1 MDDLPLLALLAVLVV
16 LLLVS
21 GFFSMTETALMAANR
36 YRLRHRAEAGDKGAK
51 RVLGLLAQTD
61 RMLGAILLGN
71 NLVNAAAATLVS
83 VITITLVGDDKWALG
98 LGTLAVTFCI
108 LVVSEVSP
116 KIVGAAYADRLA
128 PPLAFLLTPLMQLTR
143 PVVGVVNLFA
153 NGLLSLLRLRPKH
166 YEASPLSREELRSLV
181 LGARHLLPGKHQSIL
196 VNLFDLERITVD
208 DVMTPRTAIEAVD
221 LEADWE
227 AIAAQVATSYHT
239 RLPVYRGDLHRIVGI
254 LHLKRVV
261 GLQQRELL
269 SRETLE
275 ECLAPPYFIPA
286 GTPAFAQLQFF
297 QENRQ
302 RLGLVVDEYGEID
315 GLLTLDDIIEEIV
328 GEFTTSTP
336 AGGNRLAWGEDGS
349 VLVDGS
355 RSLRELNRKLGL
367 DLPLSGPKTLN
378 GLIVEYLQDIPES
391 GVGLKVGGIPIEVVH
406 TQDRSIKTV
415 RLFRPTPREKH

>member
-1 MDDLPLLALLAVLVV
+1 MDDIPLLALLGILVV
-16 LLLVS
+16 LLLIS

-36 YRLRHRAEAGDKGAK
+36 YRLRHRAEAGDKGAR

-83 VITITLVGDDKWALG
+83 VITISLVGDDKWALG

-108 LVVSEVSP
+108 LVISEVSP
-116 KIVGAAYADRLA
+116 KIVGAAYADRVAPTLA
-128 PPLAFLLTPLMQLTR
+128 LLLTPVMQLTR
-143 PVVGVVNLFA
+143 PVVGFVNLFA
-153 NGLLSLLRLRPKH
+153 NGLLTLLRLKPRH

-208 DVMTPRTAIEAVD
+208 DVMTPRTSIEAID
-221 LEADWE
+221 LESPWE
-227 AIAAQVATSYHT
+227 EITEQIATSYHT
-239 RLPVYRGDLHRIVGI
+239 RLPVYRGDIHRTVGI
-254 LHLKRVV
+254 LHIKRVV
-261 GLQQRELL
+261 GLLQRGQLTAEA
-269 SRETLE
+269 LE
-275 ECLAPPYFIPA
+275 ESLVPPYFIPA

-328 GEFTTSTP
+328 GEFTTSSP
-336 AGGNRLAWGEDGS
+336 AGGNRLAWNDHGS

-367 DLPLSGPKTLN
+367 AFPLNGPKTLN
-378 GLIVEYLQDIPES
+378 GLIVEHLQDIPES
-391 GVGLKVGGIPIEVVH
+391 GVGLKIAGVPIEVIH

-415 RLFRPTPREKH
+415 RLFKPPQ